1 MKHTEFV
8 DQRKRIEEAFRDRTR
23 NLIIQGDNRLV
34 LQRLQESHAEAV
46 SCVYIDPPYN
56 NLENWTHYGDRDSHT
71 TWLSGVV
78 ECAKLLRPLLA
89 PHGSMW
95 VSIDDKEVHYLKVAL
110 DAVFGRENFVTTII
124 WQQRTTRENRKVV
137 SNNHEYILVYAKAA
151 AEFKKKRNDLP
162 LDASVLARF
171 ANPDNDPRGP
181 WQSVSA
187 NAQAGHA
194 TSAQFYELIAP
205 NGKVHRAP
213 NGRCWIYTKDRMA
226 DEVRANNIWF
236 GRDGNGV
243 PRVKKLLSET
253 KRGLTPH
260 TLWLADEVGT
270 NDAAKK
276 HMLSMFPGEQVFDTP
291 KPEELVRRIF
301 EIATDPGDLV
311 LDAYL
316 GSGTSAAVAQKIGRN
331 YIGIE
336 IGDHILSH
344 CVERLKKVVLGQSGG
359 VATQAAWND
368 GDQFDFFKLAS

>member
-8 DQRKRIEEAFRDRTR
+8 DQRQRIVEAFRDRSR

-34 LQRLQESHAEAV
+34 LRRLQETHAEAV

-56 NLENWTHYGDRDSHT
+56 NLENWSHYNDSDNQAS
-71 TWLSGVV
+71 WLSGVV
-78 ECAKLLRPLLA
+78 DCAKLIRPLLSV
-89 PHGSMW
+89 HGSIW

-110 DAVFGRENFVTTII
+110 DAVFGRANFITTII

-137 SNNHEYILVYAKAA
+137 SNNHEYILVYAKDAPH
-151 AEFKKKRNDLP
+151 FKKKRNDLP
-162 LDASVLARF
+162 LDDSVLARF
-171 ANPDNDPRGP
+171 ANPDNDPRGA

-194 TSAQFYELIAP
+194 TSAQFYDLVAP

-213 NGRCWIYTKDRMA
+213 NGRCWIYTKDRMGV
-226 DEVRANNIWF
+226 EIRSNNVWF

-243 PRVKKLLSET
+243 PRVKKFLSET

-276 HMLSMFPGEQVFDTP
+276 HMLSLFPGEQVFDTP
-291 KPEELVRRIF
+291 KPEELVKRIF

-336 IGDHILSH
+336 IGDHALSH
-344 CVERLKKVVLGQSGG
+344 CVERLKKVVSGSSGG
-359 VATQAAWND
+359 VPTQATWKD
-368 GDQFDFFKLAS
+368 DDQFDFVRLAS